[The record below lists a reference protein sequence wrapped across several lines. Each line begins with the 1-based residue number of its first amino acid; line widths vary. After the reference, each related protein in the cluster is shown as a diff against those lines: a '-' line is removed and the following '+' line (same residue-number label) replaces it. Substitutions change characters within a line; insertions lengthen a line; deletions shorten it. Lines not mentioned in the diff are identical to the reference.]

1 MTTSIEQVILRPAA
15 FTDRQITI
23 EGVCRTTC
31 ENPFPHFTV
40 EDKTG
45 TIICQSMNG
54 LPGIGA
60 HIEVTG
66 NFVVDVPAACSFS
79 VPRLEETHRAYIGHH
94 EECSFVGC
102 EFEAA
107 TPAVAA

>member
-1 MTTSIEQVILRPAA
+1 MRCNIADIIARPVA
-15 FTDRQITI
+15 FNNRSLTI
-23 EGVCRTTC
+23 EGVCRTAC

-45 TIICQSMNG
+45 TIICKSSNG

-66 NFVVDVPAACSFS
+66 HFVIDVPINCTVA
-79 VPRLEETHRAYIGHH
+79 VPRLNEARREYIGNH
-94 EECSFVGC
+94 EKCSLVGC
-102 EFEAA
+102 EFEDAKPAFAA
-107 TPAVAA
+107 